1 MSTISQYISLSDGVS
16 GPLQRMAQYASAAV
30 QRMENIG
37 RAAMGI
43 ESKAQGI
50 NASAAAVDR
59 VSMAAASAAAHVET
73 IAPSAAS
80 SASAV
85 QRASNQMSDALNR
98 VSRAGSPIKMALPNP
113 SSVVGKMGGA
123 APPIRTSIQVA
134 GLDRASMSLG
144 KISSAASGAVERI
157 EALVPGAAAAR
168 GAIGSLGSGAA
179 GVFSSLKASLI
190 SMGSMF
196 AGIFA
201 IGSLTS
207 MMTRA
212 KDAAAAQGQADL
224 KLMVIMRQR
233 MGANSEMVSSIQNL
247 IAAQQGLGV
256 ISRTVQTAGAQQLA
270 TFLTQK
276 SSLEALIPAMNN
288 LAAQQHG
295 SKATAEDMVSI
306 SNMMGRA
313 LQGNVGA
320 LTRCG
325 ISFNSA
331 QEQVLKFGTEAQR
344 AAVMAEVITQNVG
357 NMNEEMGKTSGGQAV
372 QKMNQVNDV
381 LIRVGKSIKGAF
393 DQLKISS
400 GDIQIGAI
408 ETIGW
413 AFAGVINTLASFSRM
428 ATDAYN
434 AVKPLAQEI
443 PQFFSD
449 NWEILEPILAGVAA
463 AMIAYAI
470 ATTFA
475 VVSTAALGV
484 VSTVAEG
491 MGMLC
496 TAVQA
501 VAEGESVMAVVS
513 QLAGGSAAAMWLEFI
528 LPVALVIAA
537 IYAIVA
543 VVNHFAGT
551 TISATGIIFAVFM
564 WLFTNLVNMIKFSAN
579 AFIAFANFLGSVF
592 QNPLGAIYN
601 LFVDIWNGVVGYVRQ
616 AVQNV
621 IDLIMTIPGIDK
633 VLGGPI
639 TLPDM
644 TMSRMTIA
652 NAAWHINPFEY
663 GNSTTNAKQGY
674 DFGANLPEK
683 LGGMLPDMPG
693 NPGGGKEPPPGPGLP
708 EALKEGS
715 GPAKDTAGHTGRMAD
730 KMDDVDEDLKYL
742 REVAEQDAINRYTTA
757 EVKIDMGGV
766 SNNVS
771 SDVDLDGMIDRM
783 GEGLLDVIARRF
795 CPCLAPDICQKL
807 LTCFAA

>member
-1 MSTISQYISLSDGVS
+1 MATIEQAVALSDGVS
-16 GPLQRMAQYASAAV
+16 NPLQRMANNANLAV
-30 QRMENIG
+30 ARMENLG
-37 RAAMGI
+37 RAAGGV
-43 ESKAQGI
+43 EVKAAGLNI
-50 NASAAAVDR
+50 AAAALDNVSFAAGNASARIESIVP
-59 VSMAAASAAAHVET
+59 AAASAR
-73 IAPSAAS
+73 SAINSIGGMAS
-80 SASAV
+80 
-85 QRASNQMSDALNR
+85 
-98 VSRAGSPIKMALPNP
+98 
-113 SSVVGKMGGA
+113 
-123 APPIRTSIQVA
+123 
-134 GLDRASMSLG
+134 
-144 KISSAASGAVERI
+144 
-157 EALVPGAAAAR
+157 
-168 GAIGSLGSGAA
+168 

-201 IGSLTS
+201 IGSLAS
-207 MMTRA
+207 MMTQA

-357 NMNEEMGKTSGGQAV
+357 SMNEEMGKTSGGQAV

-400 GDIQIGAI
+400 GGIQIGAI

-413 AFAGVINTLASFSRM
+413 AFTGVINTLARF
-428 ATDAYN
+428 AQVVTQAYQ
-434 AVKPLAQEI
+434 AVKSFAQEI

-449 NWEILEPILAGVAA
+449 NWTLIEPVIMGVAWA
-463 AMIAYAI
+463 LALYAGAMAI
-470 ATTFA
+470 ATLVTEGFAIITLITGAMGDFITSISFMIEGVTTLGVSETFA
-475 VVSTAALGV
+475 ALAAD
-484 VSTVAEG
+484 G
-491 MGMLC
+491 MW
-496 TAVQA
+496 
-501 VAEGESVMAVVS
+501 
-513 QLAGGSAAAMWLEFI
+513 AAII
-528 LPVALVIAA
+528 LPVVLVIAA
-537 IYAIVA
+537 LYAVVA

-551 TISATGIIFAVFM
+551 TISATGIICAVFM
-564 WLFTNLVNMIKFSAN
+564 WLFTNLVNMIKLSAN
-579 AFIAFANFLGSVF
+579 IFIAFANFLGSVF

-633 VLGGPI
+633 VIGGPI

-644 TMSRMTIA
+644 TMIHRIVA
-652 NAAWHINPFEY
+652 KPYWHINPFEY

-783 GEGLLDVIARRF
+783 GEGLLEAMRSGAEEVH
-795 CPCLAPDICQKL
+795 PL
-807 LTCFAA
+807 